1 MNPQEAQQKEVH
13 QIKVDLNKNIQ
24 ILRESLRQ
32 VKNLRSTVDQVFTFL
47 NKGFV
52 DDYTSQDDHKNQQN
66 FLRSLQNRLFLFCKF
81 DFSKVLKVKKTA
93 SFSPL

>member
-1 MNPQEAQQKEVH
+1 MNPQDAQQKEVY
-13 QIKVDLNKNIQ
+13 QIKNDLNKNIQ

-52 DDYTSQDDHKNQQN
+52 DDYSCADANKNQQK
-66 FLRSLQNRLFLFCKF
+66 FLQSLQNR
-81 DFSKVLKVKKTA
+81 
-93 SFSPL
+93 